1 MAKAPVG
8 VLLLHGLTSHLDCID
23 PVVPILEKHG
33 LPYRMPVLRGHM
45 TKPEDLDGVK
55 WQEWVEDGQKALDDL
70 LQECDKVLP
79 VALSMGSLVAL
90 NLALNNPGKLEGLVA
105 IAPALKLK
113 TRLAPFIPVIARFQ
127 KFYTY
132 KYDPKGYFDQEQA
145 RTTRNYPG
153 LPTSALV
160 EFVRM
165 GQHLRNPALLAKIK
179 IPTLVIATVHDRT
192 IDPRTALFL
201 YNNLGSADKK
211 LIWFDR
217 SGHEMLRDA
226 QRGEV
231 VTAIEAFV
239 VSHTGVAPTE
249 VAHSEATGQTS

>member
-45 TKPEDLDGVK
+45 TKPEDLTGVR
-55 WQEWVEDGQKALDDL
+55 QEDWIEDGQKALDEL

-90 NLALNNPGKLEGLVA
+90 NLALKNPGKLAGLVA

-113 TRLAPFIPVIARFQ
+113 SKLSPFAPVIARFQ
-127 KFYTY
+127 KHYTF
-132 KYDPKGYFDQEQA
+132 KPDPKGYSDQEQA

-160 EFVRM
+160 EFIRM
-165 GQHLRNPALLAKIK
+165 GARLRNPALLSQVK
-179 IPTLVIATVHDRT
+179 IPALVLAAVHDRT
-192 IDPRTALFL
+192 IDPNAALFL
-201 YNNLGSADKK
+201 YDNLGSQDKR
-211 LIWFDR
+211 LIWFDH

-231 VTAIEAFV
+231 LEAIEEFV
-239 VSHTGVAPTE
+239 VAHAGSGKTGK
-249 VAHSEATGQTS
+249 ATGTANQPN

>member
-23 PVVPILEKHG
+23 PVVPVLEKLG

-45 TKPEDLDGVK
+45 TKPADLTGVRQED
-55 WQEWVEDGQKALDDL
+55 WIEDGQKALDDL
-70 LQECDKVLP
+70 LQECDQVLP

-90 NLALNNPGKLEGLVA
+90 NLALNNPGKLAGLVA

-113 TRLAPFIPVIARFQ
+113 SKLSGLAPVIARFQ
-127 KFYTY
+127 KQYTF
-132 KYDPKGYFDQEQA
+132 KADPKGYFDKEQA
-145 RTTRNYPG
+145 STTRNYPG

-160 EFVRM
+160 EFIRM
-165 GQHLRNPALLAKIK
+165 GARLRNPALLSQVK
-179 IPTLVIATVHDRT
+179 IPALVLATVHDRT
-192 IDPRTALFL
+192 IDPNSALFL
-201 YNNLGSADKK
+201 YNNLGSQDKR

-231 VTAIEAFV
+231 VAAIEEFLVA
-239 VSHTGVAPTE
+239 HTGIGKTDRTAG
-249 VAHSEATGQTS
+249 AAN